1 MSSCAEKA
9 QSRPL
14 LNREVIGKRADSR
27 PVRVVQFG
35 GGVFLRGFADW
46 MIDAMNRHDLFNG
59 SVALV
64 QSVDQKRSEQLRA
77 QDGLYT
83 VRLSGPEQSV
93 MTDASHVVDVF
104 STWLSPQHDF
114 TAFLRLAENPD
125 WRYMISNTTE
135 NGLVWLDGDFPR
147 QRAADSFPGRLTQL
161 LYHRYRFFQ
170 AEPDR
175 GVVCLPCELIPE
187 NGTQLYQLV
196 LRHAQRWQLPAS
208 FTDWLRRACV
218 FHNTLVDR
226 IVAGYPSNP
235 DKAEAAFEHLGYTD
249 QLYLE
254 AEPYHL
260 WVIEGQEDPELPLR
274 QAGLNVVWTDQL
286 ASWREL
292 KVRILNGA
300 HLILLP
306 IAFCLGDHLVRQS
319 LADQDLREYL
329 KTTLNQAVLPFI
341 ELDQTVVAQYAG
353 TVLERFANP
362 ALDHRWS
369 AISLNAISKFRVRLI
384 PSLRDAA
391 NAGMAANRHLCFSL
405 AALILMY
412 RGEAIP
418 LSDDPAIV
426 ERFATAWR
434 PLKNSQDF
442 AALKRMV
449 GRILS
454 DQILWGCDLNQI
466 PGLTDQTA
474 VELSGQLRLGMRKA
488 VRQFVNDSRSTS
500 E

>member
-226 IVAGYPSNP
+226 IVAGYPSDP
-235 DKAEAAFEHLGYTD
+235 DKA
-249 QLYLE
+249 
-254 AEPYHL
+254 
-260 WVIEGQEDPELPLR
+260 
-274 QAGLNVVWTDQL
+274 
-286 ASWREL
+286 
-292 KVRILNGA
+292 
-300 HLILLP
+300 
-306 IAFCLGDHLVRQS
+306 
-319 LADQDLREYL
+319 
-329 KTTLNQAVLPFI
+329 
-341 ELDQTVVAQYAG
+341 
-353 TVLERFANP
+353 
-362 ALDHRWS
+362 
-369 AISLNAISKFRVRLI
+369 
-384 PSLRDAA
+384 
-391 NAGMAANRHLCFSL
+391 
-405 AALILMY
+405 
-412 RGEAIP
+412 
-418 LSDDPAIV
+418 
-426 ERFATAWR
+426 
-434 PLKNSQDF
+434 
-442 AALKRMV
+442 
-449 GRILS
+449 
-454 DQILWGCDLNQI
+454 
-466 PGLTDQTA
+466 
-474 VELSGQLRLGMRKA
+474 
-488 VRQFVNDSRSTS
+488 
-500 E
+500 